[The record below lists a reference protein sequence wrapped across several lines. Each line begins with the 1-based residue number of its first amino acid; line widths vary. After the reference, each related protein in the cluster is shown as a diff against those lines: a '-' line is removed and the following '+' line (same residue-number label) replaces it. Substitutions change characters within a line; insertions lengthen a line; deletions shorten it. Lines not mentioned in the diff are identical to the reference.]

1 MQFFKVYMEAHF
13 ATCGLH
19 REVGGWHEELR
30 WVVRR
35 IKGRALISII
45 LNIAWKACIYHVWCE
60 RNGRL
65 HSQPSNSLLQIL
77 EKIKEI
83 VCIKLN
89 GVNKVAADDVN
100 RRLCRNWGFTTDVFG
115 YV

>member
-1 MQFFKVYMEAHF
+1 M
-13 ATCGLH
+13 
-19 REVGGWHEELR
+19 
-30 WVVRR
+30 RR
-35 IKGRALISII
+35 IKGKALISII
-45 LNIAWKACIYHVWCE
+45 LSIAWKAYIYHVWCE

-89 GVNKVAADDVN
+89 GVNKVATDDVN
-100 RRLCRNWGFTTDVFG
+100 RRLCRNWGFTADVFG
-115 YV
+115 